1 MNNIF
6 ETFIFIEKPN
16 NNIDSILSILIQM
29 LIAEFNP
36 KQTNDLA

>member
-6 ETFIFIEKPN
+6 ETLIFIEKPN

>member
-6 ETFIFIEKPN
+6 ETLIFIEKPN
-16 NNIDSILSILIQM
+16 NNIDSILFILIQM